1 MARSADTEGSN
12 RGGLYAVGARSLPE
26 TQDRV
31 VLFTRITA
39 ILISL
44 IGVLLVCI
52 SLYQYQSTAG
62 DPLGQRTA
70 AAQALLDG
78 GTQLARN
85 IERTVGPAMER
96 TRLLAANPK
105 IIQATQQDDIET
117 LRALCNAA
125 IQDATE
131 IDAIAL
137 FNAEGEIR
145 AINTIYADGSTIAPF
160 RIAQVMDR
168 DYTQT
173 AVVRQCVKNDS
184 REEALEFQTT
194 CDITPALF
202 DSSGLSVAHSAPF
215 FDPETHQQAGVVSIR
230 IRFDRIAAL
239 AKEHPIA
246 GGRGNL
252 YFVTD
257 DGNYFDEAI
266 NAGIEAAPFPPNELV
281 SLVEPLVKAGARYT
295 VTQRINQYIG
305 LFRMDGFETIGGGG
319 IQILV
324 AIDSGWVNREAVLHR
339 MVSAGLP
346 AGVGALLFLA
356 AGLIWTISVN
366 RLRRVEL
373 VANESQFRSLV
384 NNIPGVS
391 YRCLLDAN
399 WTMLFIS
406 DAIETLSGFPASDFV
421 HNKTRT
427 FESII
432 HPDDRKMV
440 ASEVQT
446 AVQNNRSY
454 TIEYRIDHADGS
466 TRWVREKGQSTI
478 PSHDSNTIQCLDGA
492 IFDVTEQVTME
503 HQLAAER
510 TRLAAFVRH
519 APAAVAMFDRNMV
532 YQAASERWYVDF
544 QLEGQQVLGRSHYE
558 VFPNCPQRWRNIHA
572 RCLAGATERCDM
584 DIWRPEGWDTEQVL
598 RWEVRPWYDNENQV
612 AGIMMF
618 TQDIT
623 ADKAMERALEEKN
636 TSLTS
641 ALEKLDEAR
650 LAADAANRAK
660 SEFLAN
666 MSHEIRTPLTAILGY
681 TDMLSDEDVAI
692 EKPASQNDAVDTIRR
707 AGDHLLVVINDI
719 LDLSKIEAGKM
730 EVEDIEFNL
739 PGVLVE
745 VDSLMR
751 MRAAERG
758 VKLDTVLQ
766 SPIPQY
772 VQGDPT
778 RVRQVLM
785 NLVGNATKFTEQGKV
800 TVRIETEEASDEPWL
815 HFIIQDTGPGMTRE
829 QAESLFKPFNQAD
842 NSTTRKHGGTGL
854 GLTISR
860 RLSNLMGGDVWLD
873 WTEEGKGSRFV
884 FRLPLRFPSSTP
896 MVNDLI
902 EMSETAPASPPPPDA
917 ESPPLAAH
925 ILVAEDNVV
934 NQRLIAFHL
943 ERAGA
948 TVRLVLNG
956 LEAQAA
962 LREAEA
968 QGTPYDLLV
977 TDMQMPEMDGYT
989 LAKTLRKDGCTL
1001 PIIALTAHAMAEDR
1015 QRCVDAGCN
1024 DYISKPIDK
1033 TQLIA
1038 VCQRYVA
1045 ENGTPT

>member
-1 MARSADTEGSN
+1 MTRSANSDDSSRGLLGS
-12 RGGLYAVGARSLPE
+12 GARSMTDSL
-26 TQDRV
+26 DRTV
-31 VLFTRITA
+31 ILTRVA
-39 ILISL
+39 SL
-44 IGVLLVCI
+44 IIGLAGLLFVALAI
-52 SLYQYQSTAG
+52 VQYQGSQG
-62 DPLGQRTA
+62 DPLTQRTA

-85 IERTVGPAMER
+85 IERTVSPAMER
-96 TRLLAANPK
+96 TRLLATNPE
-105 IIQATQQDDIET
+105 IIHAIQQDDVET

-125 IQDATE
+125 IQDSTE

-137 FNAEGEIR
+137 FDAEGEIR
-145 AINTIYADGSTIAPF
+145 AINTIYADGSSIAPF

-184 REEALEFQTT
+184 REEALEFQTS

-215 FDPETHQQAGVVSIR
+215 FDPTSDKQVGVVSIR
-230 IRFDRIAAL
+230 IRFDRITAL
-239 AKEHPIA
+239 AQEHPIA
-246 GGRGNL
+246 GGRGSL

-257 DGNYFDEAI
+257 DGKYFDEAI
-266 NAGIEAAPFPPNELV
+266 NTGAEPAPFPSAELA

-295 VTQRINQYIG
+295 VTQRIDQYIG
-305 LFRMDGFETIGGGG
+305 LFRMIGFETITGGG

-324 AIDSGWVNREAVLHR
+324 AIDSDWVNREAILHR
-339 MVSAGLP
+339 AVSAGLP
-346 AGVGALLFLA
+346 AGVGALLLLL
-356 AGLIWTISVN
+356 AGLVWTISVN

-391 YRCLLDAN
+391 YRCLLDSH

-406 DAIETLSGFPASDFV
+406 DAIDTLSGYPASDFV
-421 HNKTRT
+421 YNKTRS

-440 ASEVQT
+440 ATEIVA
-446 AVQNNRSY
+446 AVKNGASY
-454 TIEYRIDHADGS
+454 TIEYRIEHADGD
-466 TRWVREKGQSTI
+466 TRWVREKGQAASPVRDTT
-478 PSHDSNTIQCLDGA
+478 SVQCLDGA
-492 IFDVTEQVTME
+492 IFDVTDQVTME
-503 HQLAAER
+503 RLLAAER

-532 YQAASERWYVDF
+532 YQAASERWYVDY
-544 QLEGQQVLGRSHYE
+544 QLEGQQIVGKTHYE
-558 VFPNCPQRWRNIHA
+558 VFPDCPQRWRDIHA
-572 RCLAGATERCDM
+572 RCLAGATERCDT
-584 DIWRPEGWDTEQVL
+584 DVWRPDGWDTDQVL
-598 RWEVRPWYDNENQV
+598 RWEIRPWYDNEGQV

-636 TSLTS
+636 ASLTTT
-641 ALEKLDEAR
+641 LKKLDEAR

-681 TDMLSDEDVAI
+681 TDMLSE
-692 EKPASQNDAVDTIRR
+692 ENKTPQKPAPRNDAIDTIRN

-730 EVEDIEFNL
+730 QVEDVEFNL

-758 VKLDTVLQ
+758 VELDTVLQ
-766 SPIPQY
+766 SPIPQR

-785 NLVGNATKFTEQGKV
+785 NLVGNATKFTEHGKV
-800 TVRIETEEASDEPWL
+800 TVRIESESTDDEPWI
-815 HFIIQDTGPGMTRE
+815 HFTIQDTGPGMTRE
-829 QAESLFKPFNQAD
+829 QAESLFNPFNQAD
-842 NSTTRKHGGTGL
+842 NSVTRKHGGTGL

-873 WTEEGKGSRFV
+873 WTEAGKGSRFV
-884 FRLPLRFPSSTP
+884 FRLPLRFPPSTP
-896 MVNDLI
+896 MVNDI
-902 EMSETAPASPPPPDA
+902 IETNESKASAPSSVEMSPTTLSAR
-917 ESPPLAAH
+917 

-943 ERAGA
+943 EKAGA
-948 TVRLVLNG
+948 TVDLAMNG
-956 LEAQAA
+956 KEALAA
-962 LREAEA
+962 IHEKGKND
-968 QGTPYDLLV
+968 QPYDLLV

-989 LAKTLRKDGCTL
+989 LAKTLREEGWPL
-1001 PIIALTAHAMAEDR
+1001 PIVALTAHAMAEDR

-1024 DYISKPIDK
+1024 DYVSKPIDK
-1033 TQLIA
+1033 KQLIA
-1038 VCQRYVA
+1038 VCHRYTA
-1045 ENGTPT
+1045 AKPSA